1 MVGNWCCDLG
11 HSSKV
16 QFWCNWLLDVKCS
29 AKGMHTR
36 DPAWPML
43 GPWGVCQCH
52 RAGRCS
58 KNTFA
63 SWTCSPAG
71 WIFVVTSQNDIRRA
85 ASIARNRPTSTALCI
100 NEGQQPSKRI
110 HLLALALLHVC
121 APWFD
126 VFHIRIKLKNSSFE
140 DGEGK
145 AAWLLAFEQEHQE
158 MLWLKHISPL
168 PVPPV
173 PHNQVCLRSDI
184 VGWSD
189 PQTERML
196 HCDHVLIVG

>member
-1 MVGNWCCDLG
+1 MQPVTWLE
-11 HSSKV
+11 V
-16 QFWCNWLLDVKCS
+16 QCQRHAHKRPSLAN
-29 AKGMHTR
+29 ARAMR
-36 DPAWPML
+36 
-43 GPWGVCQCH
+43 VCQCH

-85 ASIARNRPTSTALCI
+85 TSIAKNRPTSAALCS
-100 NEGQQPSKRI
+100 NERQQPSKRI
-110 HLLALALLHVC
+110 RLLALALLHVC

-126 VFHIRIKLKNSSFE
+126 YVWCISSLDQAEKLKSSRWRRQSRSALSFWT
-140 DGEGK
+140 GSALLK
-145 AAWLLAFEQEHQE
+145 AC
-158 MLWLKHISPL
+158 IS
-168 PVPPV
+168 PVPPI
-173 PHNQVCLRSDI
+173 PHQVSLRSDV

-196 HCDHVLIVG
+196 SWVEDAWLFEIHVWTKVWFELVGR